1 MTKKEQRTKIEQEEL
16 LEYKRNGKSAKEIAN
31 TKGVALSTVYDKLAK
46 IDPKLLK
53 EAEQEWQQREQEEL
67 LEYKRNGKSAKEIA
81 NTKGVALSTVYD
93 KLAKIDPKLLK
104 EAEQEWQQREQ
115 EELLEYKRN
124 GKSVKEIADIK
135 GVLISAIYNKL
146 AKIDPKLLKE
156 AEQEWQQREQEELLN
171 YKRNGKS
178 TKEIEDIKCVS
189 MGRKLAK
196 IDPKLVEEAKQE
208 WQQREQEEL
217 LEYKRNGK
225 SAKEIANTKGVAL
238 STVYDKLAK
247 IDPKLLKEAEQEWQQ
262 REQEE
267 LLEYKRNGKSVKEIA
282 DIKGVSMSTIY
293 NKLAKIAPEL
303 VKEAKRKGKQKQEK
317 SDAGIGNIS
326 IIKEKI
332 KSREITQNDVKKYRC
347 MVDEKYNEVS
357 YDEVITLIRAYI
369 ATKQITEGI
378 RFLNMIINNQD
389 FQYLGIEKI
398 KDMKIQ
404 VENIQ
409 KRQIA
414 RRLLRAEEKIP
425 NIVQQT
431 GLKETEIIE
440 MKKQAYTK
448 GGISLGE

>member
-1 MTKKEQRTKIEQEEL
+1 MTKKEQRTKI
-16 LEYKRNGKSAKEIAN
+16 
-31 TKGVALSTVYDKLAK
+31 
-46 IDPKLLK
+46 
-53 EAEQEWQQREQEEL
+53 
-67 LEYKRNGKSAKEIA
+67 
-81 NTKGVALSTVYD
+81 
-93 KLAKIDPKLLK
+93 
-104 EAEQEWQQREQ
+104 
-115 EELLEYKRN
+115 
-124 GKSVKEIADIK
+124 
-135 GVLISAIYNKL
+135 
-146 AKIDPKLLKE
+146 
-156 AEQEWQQREQEELLN
+156 
-171 YKRNGKS
+171 
-178 TKEIEDIKCVS
+178 
-189 MGRKLAK
+189 
-196 IDPKLVEEAKQE
+196 
-208 WQQREQEEL
+208 EQEEL